1 MKVIKPV
8 EITDARLVASSLS
21 ATSAAAWSV
30 SHTYPKGEQAQV
42 GKRLYQSLQDGNLG
56 KDPTLAANSLWW
68 VDAGPTNRWA
78 MFDQEINTQSMAMAP
93 GGLGAVEISVTVSPG
108 MCNSIA
114 VLEMVGNEVEV
125 SVLDGTYAGAK
136 QVYRKVISLDNTI
149 IFDWYTYFFEPPT
162 RLAEITLQD
171 LPPYGSAQVTVTVRG
186 SGEVRLG
193 SLIFGTTYTLGALNY
208 GARMGINDYSKKS
221 TNDFGAVTIVK
232 RNFSKRADVPLTFD
246 TENLERVY
254 RLLAD
259 LRSTVCLWLGSED
272 ERLSPLNILGFY
284 KEFQIE
290 MKINN
295 LNYCTLSIEGM
306 I

>member
-8 EITDARLVASSLS
+8 EITDVQLLSSSLS
-21 ATSAAAWSV
+21 AVSAPAWSA
-30 SHTYPKGEQAQV
+30 SSTYAKGDRVQV
-42 GKRLYQSLQDGNLG
+42 GVRTYQALQGANQG
-56 KDPTLAANSLWW
+56 KDPLLASNNLWW

-78 MFDQEINTQSMAMAP
+78 MFDQEINTQSVATAP
-93 GGLGAVEISVTVSPG
+93 GGLGSVEISVTLAPG
-108 MCNSIA
+108 MCNSLA
-114 VLEMVGNEVEV
+114 VLEMVANEVEI
-125 SVLDGTYAGAK
+125 SVIDGDYAGAQ
-136 QVYRKVISLDNTI
+136 QVYAKTIGLDNTI
-149 IFDWYTYFFEPPT
+149 IFDWYSYFFEPPT
-162 RLAEITLQD
+162 RLTEVTLQD
-171 LPPYGSAQVTVTVRG
+171 LPPYGSARITVTVRG
-186 SGEVRLG
+186 SGEVRVG
-193 SLIFGTTYTLGALNY
+193 SVLVGTTYTLGDLNY

-221 TNDFGAVTIVK
+221 TNDFGAVTIIK
-232 RNFSKRADVPLTFD
+232 RSFSKRADIPLTFD

-259 LRSTVCLWLGSED
+259 LRSTVCLWLGSDD

-290 MKINN
+290 MKIRN